1 MCPEIPT
8 FYRILAIVNL
18 NDYWF
23 DSSKS
28 PQEYIEKAT
37 ELLQKTLAMDDNN
50 ADAHGNLSHSL
61 PPKKG
66 IRQGDC

>member
-1 MCPEIPT
+1 MCPEIPN
-8 FYRILAIVNL
+8 FYRILAMVYINY
-18 NDYWF
+18 YWF

-61 PPKKG
+61 SPKKG
-66 IRQGDC
+66 IR